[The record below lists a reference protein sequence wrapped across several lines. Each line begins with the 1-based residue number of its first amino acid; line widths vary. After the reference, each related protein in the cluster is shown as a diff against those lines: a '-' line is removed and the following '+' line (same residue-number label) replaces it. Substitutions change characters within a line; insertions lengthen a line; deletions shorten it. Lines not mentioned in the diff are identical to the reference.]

1 MDIKAL
7 KKTAADMRRS
17 IGREHG
23 FRQSAYINFKVDG
36 GYFFCLYFF
45 ANGSAFPNEAK
56 LTVKPMYADT
66 LWWEIWDSLECID
79 APISLRGTGAYALSG
94 MVLAKYEN
102 LIDPKESGDS
112 EMKDLYEHIFSQ
124 ADTEISRFISNN
136 PDADTFY
143 PDETKMDY
151 DPDRLLYLMALIH
164 NKHEDEALLIIKE
177 ARSNK
182 HHCVFRSGWNSDSY
196 TYIKRW
202 CNRGQAC
209 GRIINW
215 VERKLNSIKRTQPLS
230 TLKKDISEN
239 KNNNKIFR
247 RKPWYM
253 RLPEWVYWVVT
264 APLWLPLSIYFFDL
278 HDRTIY
284 DTPYWVWFILP
295 ALFMI
300 IGIGFICRSQFEIRK
315 YIVALSFVFAMALGV
330 GFLGTNV
337 CIGVFDGLNRLFA
350 DRNVTIVRGV
360 VTNDKYRLN
369 LGRGQSRRITI
380 VDLPEEGRS
389 IKIVDGR
396 LFEMPSKSN
405 VDIAYRNGLFG
416 VEIIENITYE

>member
-1 MDIKAL
+1 MKGKAL
-7 KKTAADMRRS
+7 KKTAADIRRNVS
-17 IGREHG
+17 REHG

-66 LWWEIWDSLECID
+66 LWWEIWDSPDCID

-124 ADTEISRFISNN
+124 ADTEISRFISEN

-164 NKHEDEALLIIKE
+164 NGRDEEALSIIKE

-202 CNRGQAC
+202 CNRTNRFQEC
-209 GRIINW
+209 FFRINHL
-215 VERKLNSIKRTQPLS
+215 VSR
-230 TLKKDISEN
+230 
-239 KNNNKIFR
+239 IFR
-247 RKPWYM
+247 LYSFLIMSMTRDRHGGLPNHNSYSPLQGGILAASVLTFIVSRSYIGALIMLLLLSVLFWSFFNNGKTRHYYSEFLKLPQKIQRKWTIAS
-253 RLPEWVYWVVT
+253 WTVT
-264 APLWLPLSIYFFDL
+264 TILWI
-278 HDRTIY
+278 
-284 DTPYWVWFILP
+284 
-295 ALFMI
+295 
-300 IGIGFICRSQFEIRK
+300 
-315 YIVALSFVFAMALGV
+315 YIVILI
-330 GFLGTNV
+330 T
-337 CIGVFDGLNRLFA
+337 CI
-350 DRNVTIVRGV
+350 
-360 VTNDKYRLN
+360 
-369 LGRGQSRRITI
+369 
-380 VDLPEEGRS
+380 S
-389 IKIVDGR
+389 I
-396 LFEMPSKSN
+396 L
-405 VDIAYRNGLFG
+405 
-416 VEIIENITYE
+416 

>member
-124 ADTEISRFISNN
+124 ADTEISRFISEN

-164 NKHEDEALLIIKE
+164 NKQEDEALSIIKE
-177 ARSNK
+177 AHSNK

-202 CNRGQAC
+202 CNRNRSAE
-209 GRIINW
+209 RIRHRIDNI
-215 VERKLNSIKRTQPLS
+215 LNAVIRFRAFVIMSMSRSRRYDLPNFWDYRPLDVGIYIAIIFSWIFLMKNFTMVWISLAILVIMQFMVDGKRAKRYYREFMNLPMT
-230 TLKKDISEN
+230 I
-239 KNNNKIFR
+239 R
-247 RKPWYM
+247 RKWTIGSWSVTVA
-253 RLPEWVYWVVT
+253 LWVYVIFLIIK
-264 APLWLPLSIYFFDL
+264 PLK
-278 HDRTIY
+278 
-284 DTPYWVWFILP
+284 
-295 ALFMI
+295 
-300 IGIGFICRSQFEIRK
+300 Q
-315 YIVALSFVFAMALGV
+315 
-330 GFLGTNV
+330 
-337 CIGVFDGLNRLFA
+337 
-350 DRNVTIVRGV
+350 
-360 VTNDKYRLN
+360 
-369 LGRGQSRRITI
+369 
-380 VDLPEEGRS
+380 
-389 IKIVDGR
+389 
-396 LFEMPSKSN
+396 
-405 VDIAYRNGLFG
+405 
-416 VEIIENITYE
+416 